1 MLNEKLNCHFYNKM
15 KYYKTP
21 NSFNY
26 SASSSRVSSGSS
38 QGTFI
43 TTLALNAYAEFN
55 TKHKTLYTTTCLS
68 KMRPRQPSNLKGNI
82 YLERLFQQH
91 KSVPVKQHTIED

>member
-1 MLNEKLNCHFYNKM
+1 MVGLKHQLLLLPIFKQLDVERKTEL
-15 KYYKTP
+15 TP

-55 TKHKTLYTTTCLS
+55 TKHKTLYTTTCTIL
-68 KMRPRQPSNLKGNI
+68 
-82 YLERLFQQH
+82 
-91 KSVPVKQHTIED
+91 PVQQHTIKD

>member
-1 MLNEKLNCHFYNKM
+1 MVGM
-15 KYYKTP
+15 KHQLLLLPIFKQLDVERKTELPPFHKEILIRTDYKTP

-55 TKHKTLYTTTCLS
+55 TKHKTLYTTTCTIL
-68 KMRPRQPSNLKGNI
+68 
-82 YLERLFQQH
+82 
-91 KSVPVKQHTIED
+91 PVQQHTIED